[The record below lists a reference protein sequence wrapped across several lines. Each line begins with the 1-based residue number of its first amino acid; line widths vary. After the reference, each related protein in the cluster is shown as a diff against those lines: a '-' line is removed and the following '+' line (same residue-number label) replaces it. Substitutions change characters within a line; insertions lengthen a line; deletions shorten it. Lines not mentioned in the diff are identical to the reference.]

1 MEHRA
6 GHSELRIT
14 WQIEI
19 GMERQEV
26 EHIMSSIMVGIIF
39 NNQLHQQPAPHEM
52 PKAAATSTSTSK
64 TASTPITKSSKSKA
78 KTTTTS
84 VNAKADID
92 DIFGAGPSTAK
103 LDVPTTVDESNA
115 VISSKKKK
123 KKKQQT
129 NSNDATAT
137 TAATTSEAVT
147 PSIPSSSTTI
157 QPAHPIVQTVV
168 DPSMTTRVKNGSTNF
183 TGNAQSKPAVMK
195 ASMDEDEM
203 AFMDSRGTGPR
214 E

>member
-1 MEHRA
+1 MAWNIALDTRER
-6 GHSELRIT
+6 RIT

-19 GMERQEV
+19 GMDRQDV
-26 EHIMSSIMVGIIF
+26 EHIMSSIMVGITT
-39 NNQLHQQPAPHEM
+39 PSTTCSSKM
-52 PKAAATSTSTSK
+52 PKAAATSISTSK

-92 DIFGAGPSTAK
+92 DIFGAGPSTTK
-103 LDVPTTVDESNA
+103 LDVSSTVDESNA
-115 VISSKKKK
+115 VISNKKKKK
-123 KKKQQT
+123 KKKQT
-129 NSNDATAT
+129 NANDATAT
-137 TAATTSEAVT
+137 TATTTSEAVT

-183 TGNAQSKPAVMK
+183 TGNGQSKPAVMK
-195 ASMDEDEM
+195 ASLDEDEM